1 MNIVISLAIF
11 FSVVAIYA
19 VVVRPWL
26 RKKTWMQ
33 WFFANPWVEWIEITL
48 WRKSETIM
56 VARAMQVIGIIGSVA
71 GYLGGI
77 DYSIF
82 APVVPEK
89 WQPFLP
95 LLPVVFNG
103 LGSMMA
109 ALRRDTTRPLDLV
122 DVPQSVTGK
131 VAAKLEN
138 ADAAMI
144 EAVAEVKKEEAK
156 EALLPPTVE
165 QKP

>member
-1 MNIVISLAIF
+1 MILGLFIF
-11 FSVVAIYA
+11 FSVIAFYGVIL
-19 VVVRPWL
+19 RPWL

-33 WFFANPWVEWIEITL
+33 WFFANPVVEWIEIHL
-48 WRKSETIM
+48 WQKSETIL
-56 VARAMQVIGIIGSVA
+56 VARGLQLVGIIASA
-71 GYLGGI
+71 SGYLGAI

-95 LLPVVFNG
+95 LLPVIFNA
-103 LGSMMA
+103 LGSLME
-109 ALRRDTTRPLDLV
+109 ALRRDTTKPLALV
-122 DVPQSVTGK
+122 DVPQEVSQK
-131 VAAKLEN
+131 VATKLET

-156 EALLPPTVE
+156 AAVLPPTVE
-165 QKP
+165 KRDA

>member
-1 MNIVISLAIF
+1 MILGLLIF
-11 FSVVAIYA
+11 FSVIAVYA
-19 VVVRPWL
+19 VIIRPWL
-26 RKKTWMQ
+26 RKKPWMQ
-33 WFFANPWVEWIEITL
+33 WFFANPVVEWIEIHL
-48 WRKSETIM
+48 WRKSETIL
-56 VARAMQVIGIIGSVA
+56 VARGLQAVGAIGAAA

-77 DYSIF
+77 DWSIV

-95 LLPVVFNG
+95 MLPMFFNA
-103 LGSMMA
+103 LGGIMEW
-109 ALRRDTTRPLDLV
+109 LRRDTTKPLELV
-122 DVPQSVTGK
+122 DVPQEVSQK
-131 VAAKLEN
+131 VATKLEN

-156 EALLPPTVE
+156 AAVLPPTVE